1 MHKKDCRMSI
11 DIDSLTEKELIE
23 LNHRIVE
30 RLRFLQHARSHVAM
44 LQFRIGERVSFHPDG
59 HPHVY
64 GIVTRYNKKSV
75 TVVTD
80 DGAKWTVS
88 PQFLFSEERKSA
100 PTPEPPTS
108 AILQLR
114 SS

>member
-1 MHKKDCRMSI
+1 MSI
-11 DIDSLTEKELIE
+11 NIDSLTEQELID
-23 LNHRIVE
+23 LNNRVVE
-30 RLRFLQHARSHVAM
+30 RLRFLRQARTHVAM

-59 HPHVY
+59 HPHLF

-88 PQFLFSEERKSA
+88 PQLLFSEERKQPQA
-100 PTPEPPTS
+100 PKSTTRPT
-108 AILQLR
+108 ILQLPN
-114 SS
+114 S